1 MVYICVAFAQ
11 VQPEEEELE
20 DYYTIKGVHG
30 RDELKRLREQST
42 NKLEMVTKIMENRS
56 LQKSGRMMTECSLP
70 LREDLRFVKSEV
82 NTYRREY

>member
-30 RDELKRLREQST
+30 RDELKR
-42 NKLEMVTKIMENRS
+42 LEMVTKIMENRS

-82 NTYRREY
+82 HTYRREY